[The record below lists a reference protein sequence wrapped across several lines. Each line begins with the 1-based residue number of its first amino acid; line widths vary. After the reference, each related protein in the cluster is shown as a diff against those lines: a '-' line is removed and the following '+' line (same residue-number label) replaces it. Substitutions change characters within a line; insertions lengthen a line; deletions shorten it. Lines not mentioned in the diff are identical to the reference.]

1 MRSKNCRNQKG
12 VALLLSI
19 LALLL
24 LSAIAVSMMYM
35 STTETSVSAN
45 FKNEETQYFSARAG
59 IEEVRDRMIPG
70 VAPYSLNGLA
80 AGPNP
85 PCPGSPNCYLPTF
98 LPTAT
103 NGQVVYLLQN
113 GVTTDNVT
121 NFLSQTGC
129 PAGQPGCMVDDE
141 LCHDYAIGGMA
152 QSGQPN
158 VRCATLPNGNNGNGG
173 TWYSIPGPGIGANIG
188 APGLAAGSPGLSVAP
203 NWANAGSQNPLNWKW
218 ARITLKSTNSTPY
231 CVDGTVGAAC
241 TAEAANY
248 VCWDGVSEKPLTAAS
263 CAKMPTLAN
272 PVYLVTALAVSNSGA
287 RRLIQADLAQTPVQP
302 TPGLFATGN
311 GCGGPNANPPVTPF
325 IIGGNATTYSFNAA
339 ADGGVVPTPAG
350 GNGNGL
356 ALTTNGNIGANGGL
370 QVQGTS
376 TNINGTISSTLPSGD
391 TGCPGTSTSISGQP
405 KEQGISMSTF
415 SSLPASTLQQL
426 MPQIAP
432 DTPPVPA
439 IPNNVP
445 TSTCDVNTPCW
456 NNAGKKKGT
465 LSPGT
470 YGNVSLSGGLTLTLQ
485 GGTAANPAVYNF
497 NSLSVGGNSTI
508 VVNGPVI
515 LNFAGNNIGNNP
527 VIDFTGGSLSN
538 TTNIP
543 GNLTIN
549 YGGQGTFNT
558 AVNPPTSNPTIIIN
572 GGAGVFASINAPL
585 ANLSFKGG
593 GNFYG
598 AAIAE
603 TIDDLG
609 GTNFF
614 WDTSLNNTPNTAP
627 YVEISMRE
635 LSY

>member
-85 PCPGSPNCYLPTF
+85 PCPGSPNCYLPTA
-98 LPTAT
+98 LPTAN

-121 NFLSQTGC
+121 NFLSQTSC

-141 LCHDYAIGGMA
+141 LCHDYTIGGMA
-152 QSGQPN
+152 QSAQPN
-158 VRCATLPNGNNGNGG
+158 VRCAALPGGNGG
-173 TWYSIPGPGIGANIG
+173 TWYSIPGSGIGPNVP

-218 ARITLKSTNSTPY
+218 ARITLKATNSTPY
-231 CVDGTVGAAC
+231 CVDGTVGVAC
-241 TAEAANY
+241 AGEAPTQ
-248 VCWDGVSEKPLTAAS
+248 VCWDGVSEKALAAANCS
-263 CAKMPTLAN
+263 LMPTPAN

-287 RRLIQADLAQTPVQP
+287 RRLIQADLAQTPVPP
-302 TPGLFATGN
+302 TPGLFATGK
-311 GCGGPNANPPVTPF
+311 GCGDGQNGDPPIIPF
-325 IIGGNATTYSFNAA
+325 VFGGNATTYSFNAA
-339 ADGGVVPTPAG
+339 ADGGVVPSPAG

-356 ALTTNGNIGANGGL
+356 ALTTNGNIGANGGINML
-370 QVQGTS
+370 GTS
-376 TNINGTISSTLPSGD
+376 STVNGTVSSLYP
-391 TGCPGTSTSISGQP
+391 TGTTGPCGTTGLAISGNG
-405 KEQGISMSTF
+405 KVTG
-415 SSLPASTLQQL
+415 
-426 MPQIAP
+426 
-432 DTPPVPA
+432 TPPTSQLTTAVPAQPPA

-445 TSTCDVNTPCW
+445 ISACNNAAPCW
-456 NNAGKKKGT
+456 NVKGKKSGT

-470 YGNVSLSGGLTLTLQ
+470 YGNISLSGGTTLTLQ
-485 GGTAANPAVYNF
+485 GGTVANPAIYNI
-497 NSLSVGGNSTI
+497 NSLSVQGNSTI
-508 VVNGPVI
+508 QVTGPVQ

-527 VIDFTGGSLSN
+527 VIDFTGGSLTN

-543 GNLTIN
+543 GDLVIN
-549 YGGQGTFNT
+549 YGGQGSFNT
-558 AVNPPTSNPTIIIN
+558 LVNPPTANPTIILN

-585 ANLSFKGG
+585 SNLKLTGG

-603 TIDDLG
+603 TIDDQG

-614 WDTSLNNTPNTAP
+614 WDTSLNNQPNTAP

>member
-1 MRSKNCRNQKG
+1 MRSTNYRNEKG

-35 STTETSVSAN
+35 STTESSVSAN

-70 VAPYSLNGLA
+70 VAPYSINGLA

-85 PCPGSPNCYLPTF
+85 PCPGSPNCYLPTL
-98 LPTAT
+98 LPTAN

-113 GVTTDNVT
+113 GVTTDNVA

-141 LCHDYAIGGMA
+141 LCHDYTIGGMA
-152 QSGQPN
+152 QSAQPN
-158 VRCATLPNGNNGNGG
+158 VRCATLPGANGG
-173 TWYSIPGPGIGANIG
+173 TWYSIPGRGIGANVG

-203 NWANAGSQNPLNWKW
+203 NWANNGSQNPLNWKW

-231 CVDGTVGAAC
+231 CVDGTVGPAC
-241 TAEAANY
+241 AAEAANY
-248 VCWDGVSEKPLTAAS
+248 VCWDGVSEKALAAANCS
-263 CAKMPTLAN
+263 LMPTPAN

-287 RRLIQADLAQTPVQP
+287 RRLIQADLAQTPVPP

-311 GCGGPNANPPVTPF
+311 GCGGAGGNPPVIPF
-325 IIGGNATTYSFNAA
+325 VFGGNATTYSFNSA

-356 ALTTNGNIGANGGL
+356 ALTTNGNIGANGGISML
-370 QVQGTS
+370 GTS
-376 TNINGTISSTLPSGD
+376 STVNGTISSTLP
-391 TGCPGTSTSISGQP
+391 PGTAGPCPATSVTKSGNGKITGNP
-405 KEQGISMSTF
+405 PES
-415 SSLPASTLQQL
+415 QL
-426 MPQIAP
+426 GAP
-432 DTPPVPA
+432 FTEAVPA

-445 TSTCDVNTPCW
+445 TSACTGPPCF
-456 NNAGKKKGT
+456 NLQGKKAGT
-465 LSPGT
+465 LTPGT
-470 YGNVSLSGGLTLTLQ
+470 YGNISLSGGLTLTLQ
-485 GGTAANPAVYNF
+485 GGTAANPAVYNI
-497 NSLSVGGNSTI
+497 NSLSVQGNSTI
-508 VVNGPVI
+508 QVTGPVI

-527 VIDFTGGSLSN
+527 VIDFTGGSLTN

-543 GNLTIN
+543 GNLVIN

-558 AVNPPTSNPTIIIN
+558 GVNPPTANPTIIIN

-603 TIDDLG
+603 TIDDQG